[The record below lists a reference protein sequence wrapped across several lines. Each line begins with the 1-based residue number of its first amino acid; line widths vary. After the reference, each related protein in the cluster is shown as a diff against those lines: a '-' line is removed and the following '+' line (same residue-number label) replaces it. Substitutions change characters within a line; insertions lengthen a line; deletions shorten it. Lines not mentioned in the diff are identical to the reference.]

1 MVIHY
6 SKDFKAK
13 KVWIVEKKQ
22 LNVSFLQIVVD
33 NAIGSGYYCCIVI
46 RKGSKRLLMKNLA
59 INIYSKWRIK

>member
-22 LNVSFLQIVVD
+22 LNVSFLQINVD
-33 NAIGSGYYCCIVI
+33 IGIGSGYY
-46 RKGSKRLLMKNLA
+46 
-59 INIYSKWRIK
+59 